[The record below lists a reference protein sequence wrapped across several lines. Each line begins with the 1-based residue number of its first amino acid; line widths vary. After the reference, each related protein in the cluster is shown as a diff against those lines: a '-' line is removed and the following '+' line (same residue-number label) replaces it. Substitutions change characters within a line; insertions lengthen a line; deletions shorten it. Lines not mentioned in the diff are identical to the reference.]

1 MNRRRVTVLIACCT
15 LLAPWLAVAQNQT
28 PQPPPK
34 VLRIGREDV
43 KPGKEAAHE
52 KMETAWARAFIDAKV
67 PQNWIGMTPVTGGNE
82 AWYVTGLESLAEYE
96 QGQQAM
102 DKMAGARALGEKYS
116 SQESEF
122 LSGIHNIMGDLRE
135 DLSYRGDATPIGKMR
150 YLYITITRVRPGHDA
165 DFVEITKAA
174 KAAHEKVN
182 VPERWF
188 VYQITL
194 GMPRGTFLTVQPLK
208 SLADVDAFPQ
218 THGQAYRDAI
228 GDDGRKKLAELT
240 SSGVL
245 TAETNVFQFS
255 PAMSI
260 PPKVVVD
267 GDPDF
272 WTPKRA
278 KLAPSAK
285 KEAEKPKA
293 Q

>member
-122 LSGIHNIMGDLRE
+122 LSGIHNIMVG
-135 DLSYRGDATPIGKMR
+135 P
-150 YLYITITRVRPGHDA
+150 
-165 DFVEITKAA
+165 
-174 KAAHEKVN
+174 
-182 VPERWF
+182 
-188 VYQITL
+188 
-194 GMPRGTFLTVQPLK
+194 PRGSQLPRRCNAHRQ
-208 SLADVDAFPQ
+208 DA
-218 THGQAYRDAI
+218 
-228 GDDGRKKLAELT
+228 L
-240 SSGVL
+240 
-245 TAETNVFQFS
+245 
-255 PAMSI
+255 SI
-260 PPKVVVD
+260 HYNHA
-267 GDPDF
+267 
-272 WTPKRA
+272 RA
-278 KLAPSAK
+278 ART
-285 KEAEKPKA
+285 
-293 Q
+293 